1 MNTTLYHIPYSNSVP
16 DELLALYNTSFP
28 ADERRPV
35 DSILSLID
43 NHDSPFNAYVIKAD
57 NGFAGFIT
65 TWDFDNM
72 LYVEHFA
79 TNPELRG
86 QGIGSDALNMLMELA
101 DKPVVLE
108 VEPEDSNP
116 LASRRIGFYRRHGFM
131 LHSDYKYIQPPY
143 TPESQS
149 IEMKLMSSAAIDPD
163 RARTL
168 LYKHVY
174 RAE

>member
-65 TWDFDNM
+65 TWDFDDM

-86 QGIGSDALNMLMELA
+86 QGIGSEAL
-101 DKPVVLE
+101 
-108 VEPEDSNP
+108 
-116 LASRRIGFYRRHGFM
+116 
-131 LHSDYKYIQPPY
+131 
-143 TPESQS
+143 TC
-149 IEMKLMSSAAIDPD
+149 
-163 RARTL
+163 
-168 LYKHVY
+168 
-174 RAE
+174 